1 MRSEKLHSLIQKNH
15 VFQKVSIFIPE
26 MVREVASVLLLLI
39 CVSPALA
46 VSGGGCNCEDEGG
59 SFWTTENILET
70 QRVSDFLIAVAYF
83 SIPIELLYFVSCSNV
98 PFKWVLF
105 EFIAF
110 IVLCG
115 MTHLLHGW
123 TYSAHPFKL
132 MMALTVFKMLTAL
145 VSCATAITLVTLIP
159 LLLKVKVREFMLKKK
174 AHELGREVGLILIQ
188 KETGFHV
195 RMLTQEIRKSLDRHT
210 ILYTTLVELS
220 KTLGLQNCA
229 VWMESDGKMN
239 LTHELRG
246 RSGYDDND
254 GCSVSTEDLDV
265 VRVRESDEVNVLSV
279 DSLLARASGGCGG
292 GEMEIGHVAAIRMP
306 MLRVAD
312 FKGGGAAATEVIE
325 TCYAILVCVLP
336 SGGEVRVWTW
346 QEFEIVKVVADQVAV
361 ALSHAAVLEESQM
374 MREKLAEQNRA
385 LQMAKRDAVRA
396 SQARNVLQKAM
407 SEGMRRP
414 MHSILG
420 LLSMIQD
427 EKLMSNEQKMVVDT
441 MVKTGNVMSNL
452 VGDAMDVSDGRFVTE
467 MKPFSLH
474 RTVREAACLARCLC
488 LYNGFRFVVDAEKCL
503 PENVV
508 GDERRV
514 FQVIL
519 HMVGSLV
526 KPRKGGEGSL
536 LVRFR
541 VLKERG
547 SLDRSDQRW
556 AAWRSP
562 ASSTDGGVY
571 IRFEMSV
578 ENDDDDDGSS
588 SQSRD
593 QEGGD
598 VRFSGYG
605 LGQDLSFGVCKKVVQ
620 LIQGN
625 ISVVPG
631 SDGSPETMSLLLRFR
646 RRHSISVHGSSESPA
661 PDHQL
666 HPNSNSMLRGLQ
678 VLLVDTNDSN
688 RAVTRKLLEKL
699 GCSVTAV
706 SSGFDCLTVLAPGS
720 SSSSSSFQV
729 VVLDLQMAETDGYEV
744 AMRIRSRSWPLI
756 VAMTVSLD
764 EEMWNKCMQVGING
778 VVRKPVVLR
787 AMESELRR
795 VLLQADQL

>member
-1 MRSEKLHSLIQKNH
+1 
-15 VFQKVSIFIPE
+15 
-26 MVREVASVLLLLI
+26 MVRELASQLLILSTLLLI

-46 VSGGGCNCEDEGG
+46 SGNGGGCNCEYEGG

-174 AHELGREVGLILIQ
+174 AHELGREVGLIMIQ

-246 RSGYDDND
+246 RSGYNDND
-254 GCSVSTEDLDV
+254 YSVSVEDLDV

-279 DSLLARASGGCGG
+279 DSLIARASGGG
-292 GEMEIGHVAAIRMP
+292 MEIGHVAAIRMP

-312 FKGGGAAATEVIE
+312 FKGGATTTELIQ

-336 SGGEVRVWTW
+336 SGGEARDWNW
-346 QEFEIVKVVADQVAV
+346 QEIEIVKVVADQVAV
-361 ALSHAAVLEESQM
+361 ALSHAAVLEESHM

-396 SQARNVLQKAM
+396 SQARNVLQKTM

-427 EKLMSNEQKMVVDT
+427 EKLSNEQKMVVDT

-474 RTVREAACLARCLC
+474 RTIREAACLARCLC
-488 LYNGFRFVVDAEKCL
+488 LYNGFRFEVDAEKSL

-526 KPRKGGEGSL
+526 KPRKGQEGL
-536 LVRFR
+536 LVTFR

-562 ASSTDGGVY
+562 ASSADGDVY
-571 IRFEMSV
+571 IRFEMNV
-578 ENDDDDDGSS
+578 ENDDDDDDSS

-593 QEGGD
+593 QEVGD
-598 VRFSGYG
+598 MRFSGYG

-646 RRHSISVHGSSESPA
+646 RRPSISVHGSSESPA
-661 PDHQL
+661 PDHHL
-666 HPNSNSMLRGLQ
+666 HPNSNSLLRGLQ

-706 SSGFDCLTVLAPGS
+706 SSGFDCLTALAPGS

-764 EEMWNKCMQVGING
+764 EEIWDKCVQIGING

-795 VLLQADQL
+795 VLSQADQLL

>member
-1 MRSEKLHSLIQKNH
+1 MSLRAIG
-15 VFQKVSIFIPE
+15 SGW
-26 MVREVASVLLLLI
+26 LLI
-39 CVSPALA
+39 LLTVVVIWVSPAGA
-46 VSGGGCNCEDEGG
+46 GNVGCNCEDEGG
-59 SFWTTENILET
+59 SFWSTENILET

-83 SIPIELLYFVSCSNV
+83 SIPIELLYFVSCSNF

-123 TYSAHPFKL
+123 TYGPHPFKL
-132 MMALTVFKMLTAL
+132 MMALTVFKLLTAL
-145 VSCATAITLVTLIP
+145 VSCATAITLITLFP

-174 AHELGREVGLILIQ
+174 AHELGREVGLIMIQ

-229 VWMESDGKMN
+229 VWMENDGKTEMN

-246 RSGYDDND
+246 RAGY
-254 GCSVSTEDLDV
+254 GYSVSMEDSDV

-279 DSLLARASGGCGG
+279 DSLIARASGGDVS
-292 GEMEIGHVAAIRMP
+292 EIGPVAAIRMP
-306 MLRVAD
+306 MLRVSD
-312 FKGGGAAATEVIE
+312 FKGGTPELIQ
-325 TCYAILVCVLP
+325 TCYAVLVCVLP
-336 SGGEVRVWTW
+336 SGQPREWNY
-346 QEFEIVKVVADQVAV
+346 QETEIVKVVADQVAV
-361 ALSHAAVLEESQM
+361 ALSHAAVLEESQL

-385 LQMAKRDAVRA
+385 LQMAKRDAMRA
-396 SQARNVLQKAM
+396 SQARNALQKTM
-407 SEGMRRP
+407 SEGLRRP
-414 MHSILG
+414 MHSVLG

-427 EKLMSNEQKMVVDT
+427 ENLSDEQKMIVDT

-474 RTVREAACLARCLC
+474 RTIREAACLARCLC
-488 LYNGFRFVVDAEKCL
+488 LYNGFRFSVDAEKSL
-503 PENVV
+503 PDNVI

-526 KPRKGGEGSL
+526 KPRKPQEGSS
-536 LVRFR
+536 VMFK

-547 SLDRSDQRW
+547 SLDRKDQRW

-562 ASSTDGGVY
+562 ASSADGDVY
-571 IRFEMSV
+571 IRFEMNV
-578 ENDDDDDGSS
+578 ENDDSS
-588 SQSRD
+588 SQSFASDSSRD
-593 QEGGD
+593 QEVGD
-598 VRFSGYG
+598 MRYSSYG

-631 SDGSPETMSLLLRFR
+631 LDGSPETMSLLLRFR
-646 RRHSISVHGSSESPA
+646 RRLSISIHGSGESPA
-661 PDHQL
+661 PDHHT
-666 HPNSNSMLRGLQ
+666 HPHSSSLLRGLQ

-706 SSGFDCLTVLAPGS
+706 SSGFDCLTAIAPSS

-729 VVLDLQMAETDGYEV
+729 VVLDLQMAEMDGYEV
-744 AMRIRSRSWPLI
+744 ALRIRSRSWPLI

-764 EEMWNKCMQVGING
+764 EEMWDKCVQIGING

-795 VLLQADQL
+795 VLLQADQLL

>member
-1 MRSEKLHSLIQKNH
+1 
-15 VFQKVSIFIPE
+15 
-26 MVREVASVLLLLI
+26 MVKEIAYGFLMLSMVMF
-39 CVSPALA
+39 VSPAVA
-46 VSGGGCNCEDEGG
+46 INGGGYPRCNCEYEGT

-123 TYSAHPFKL
+123 TYSAHPFRL

-145 VSCATAITLVTLIP
+145 VSCATAITLITLIP

-174 AHELGREVGLILIQ
+174 AHELGREVGLILIK
-188 KETGFHV
+188 KETGFRV

-229 VWMESDGKMN
+229 VWMPNDGKTEMN

-246 RSGYDDND
+246 RGGYG
-254 GCSVSTEDLDV
+254 GCSVSMEDLDV
-265 VRVRESDEVNVLSV
+265 VRIRESDEVNVLSV
-279 DSLLARASGGCGG
+279 ESSIARASGGDVC
-292 GEMEIGHVAAIRMP
+292 EIGPVAAIRMP
-306 MLRVAD
+306 MLRVSD
-312 FKGGGAAATEVIE
+312 FNGEPS
-325 TCYAILVCVLP
+325 YAILVCVLP
-336 SGGEVRVWTW
+336 SGQPRDWTY
-346 QEFEIVKVVADQVAV
+346 QEIEIVKVVADQVTV
-361 ALSHAAVLEESQM
+361 ALDHAVVLEESQL

-385 LQMAKRDAVRA
+385 LQMAKRDALRA
-396 SQARNVLQKAM
+396 SQARNAFQKTM

-414 MHSILG
+414 MHSIFG

-427 EKLMSNEQKMVVDT
+427 EKLSDEQKMIVDT

-452 VGDAMDVSDGRFVTE
+452 VGDTMDVSDGRFGTE

-474 RTVREAACLARCLC
+474 RTVHEAACMARCLC
-488 LYNGFRFVVDAEKCL
+488 LCNGIKFLVEAEKSL
-503 PENVV
+503 PDNVV

-526 KPRKGGEGSL
+526 KPRKCQEGSSSL
-536 LVRFR
+536 IFK

-562 ASSTDGGVY
+562 ASSADGDVY
-571 IRFEMSV
+571 IRFEMNV
-578 ENDDDDDGSS
+578 ENDDSS
-588 SQSRD
+588 SQSFASVSSRD
-593 QEGGD
+593 QEVGD
-598 VRFSGYG
+598 VRFSGGYG

-620 LIQGN
+620 LIHGN

-646 RRHSISVHGSSESPA
+646 RRPSISVHGSSESPA
-661 PDHQL
+661 PDHHA
-666 HPNSNSMLRGLQ
+666 HPHSNSLLRGLQ

-699 GCSVTAV
+699 GCDVTAV
-706 SSGFDCLTVLAPGS
+706 SSGFDCLSAVAPGS
-720 SSSSSSFQV
+720 SSSSTSFQV
-729 VVLDLQMAETDGYEV
+729 VVLDLQMVEMDGYEV

-756 VAMTVSLD
+756 VATTVNLD
-764 EEMWNKCMQVGING
+764 EEMWDKCAQIGING

-795 VLLQADQL
+795 VLLQADQLL

>member
-1 MRSEKLHSLIQKNH
+1 M
-15 VFQKVSIFIPE
+15 
-26 MVREVASVLLLLI
+26 MVREIASGFLI
-39 CVSPALA
+39 LFSILILASPTTA
-46 VSGGGCNCEDEGG
+46 GNTGCNCEDEGG
-59 SFWTTENILET
+59 SFWSTENILET

-123 TYSAHPFKL
+123 TYGPHPFKL
-132 MMALTVFKMLTAL
+132 MVSLTVFKMLTAL
-145 VSCATAITLVTLIP
+145 VSCATAITLITLIP

-174 AHELGREVGLILIQ
+174 AHELGREVGLIMIQ
-188 KETGFHV
+188 KETGVHV

-220 KTLGLQNCA
+220 KTLALRNCA
-229 VWMESDGKMN
+229 VWMENDGKTEMN

-246 RSGYDDND
+246 RSAGYGYSVPMDD
-254 GCSVSTEDLDV
+254 VDV
-265 VRVRESDEVNVLSV
+265 VRVRESNEVNILSV
-279 DSLLARASGGCGG
+279 DSLLARASCGDG
-292 GEMEIGHVAAIRMP
+292 NNEIGPVAAIRMP
-306 MLRVAD
+306 MLRVSD
-312 FKGGGAAATEVIE
+312 FKGGTPELIQ

-336 SGGEVRVWTW
+336 SGEPREWSY
-346 QEFEIVKVVADQVAV
+346 QEIEIVKVVADQVAV

-374 MREKLAEQNRA
+374 MREKLADQNRA
-385 LQMAKRDAVRA
+385 LQIAKRDAMRA

-427 EKLMSNEQKMVVDT
+427 EKLSNEQKMIVDT

-488 LYNGFRFVVDAEKCL
+488 LYNGFRFTVDAEKTL
-503 PENVV
+503 PDNVV

-526 KPRKGGEGSL
+526 KPRKCQEGGSL
-536 LVRFR
+536 LVIFK
-541 VLKERG
+541 VFKERG

-562 ASSTDGGVY
+562 ASSADGDVY
-571 IRFEMSV
+571 IRFEMNV
-578 ENDDDDDGSS
+578 ENDDGSS
-588 SQSRD
+588 SSRN
-593 QEGGD
+593 QEVGEMSL
-598 VRFSGYG
+598 SGYG

-631 SDGSPETMSLLLRFR
+631 SDGSPETMSLLLKFR
-646 RRHSISVHGSSESPA
+646 RRPSISVHGSGETPA
-661 PDHQL
+661 PDH
-666 HPNSNSMLRGLQ
+666 HPHPHSDSLLRGLQ
-678 VLLVDTNDSN
+678 VLLVETNDSN

-706 SSGFDCLTVLAPGS
+706 SSGFDCLTAIAPSS

-729 VVLDLQMAETDGYEV
+729 VVLDLQMAEMDGYEV
-744 AMRIRSRSWPLI
+744 AIRIRSRSWPLI

-764 EEMWNKCMQVGING
+764 EEMWDKCMQIGING
-778 VVRKPVVLR
+778 VVRKPVMLR

-795 VLLQADQL
+795 VLLQADQLL

>member
-1 MRSEKLHSLIQKNH
+1 
-15 VFQKVSIFIPE
+15 
-26 MVREVASVLLLLI
+26 MVREIASGLLI
-39 CVSPALA
+39 LLTVVIWVSPAA
-46 VSGGGCNCEDEGG
+46 AGNGGCNCEDEGG
-59 SFWTTENILET
+59 SFWSTENILET

-83 SIPIELLYFVSCSNV
+83 SIPIELLYFVSCSNF

-123 TYSAHPFKL
+123 TYVAHPFKL

-145 VSCATAITLVTLIP
+145 VSCATAITLITLIP

-174 AHELGREVGLILIQ
+174 AHELGREVGLIMIQ

-229 VWMESDGKMN
+229 VWMENDGKTEMN

-246 RSGYDDND
+246 RAGY
-254 GCSVSTEDLDV
+254 GYSVSMEDLDV
-265 VRVRESDEVNVLSV
+265 LRVRESDEVNVLSV
-279 DSLLARASGGCGG
+279 DSLIARASCG
-292 GEMEIGHVAAIRMP
+292 EVSEIGPVAAIRMP
-306 MLRVAD
+306 MLRVSD
-312 FKGGGAAATEVIE
+312 FKGGEPELIQ
-325 TCYAILVCVLP
+325 TCYAVLVCVLP
-336 SGGEVRVWTW
+336 SGQPREWTY
-346 QEFEIVKVVADQVAV
+346 QEIEIVKVVADQVAV
-361 ALSHAAVLEESQM
+361 ALSHAAVLEESQL

-385 LQMAKRDAVRA
+385 LQMAKRDAMRA
-396 SQARNVLQKAM
+396 SQARNALQKAM

-427 EKLMSNEQKMVVDT
+427 EKLSNEQKMIIDT

-474 RTVREAACLARCLC
+474 RTIREAACLARCLC
-488 LYNGFRFVVDAEKCL
+488 LYNGFRFSVDAEKSL
-503 PENVV
+503 PDNVI

-526 KPRKGGEGSL
+526 KPRKRQEGSS
-536 LVRFR
+536 VMFK
-541 VLKERG
+541 VMKERG

-556 AAWRSP
+556 AAWKSP
-562 ASSTDGGVY
+562 ASSADGDVY
-571 IRFEMSV
+571 IRFEMNL
-578 ENDDDDDGSS
+578 ENDDSS
-588 SQSRD
+588 SQSFASVSSKD
-593 QEGGD
+593 QEVGD
-598 VRFSGYG
+598 MRFSSYG

-620 LIQGN
+620 VSFGARI
-625 ISVVPG
+625 
-631 SDGSPETMSLLLRFR
+631 SLLVWL
-646 RRHSISVHGSSESPA
+646 SV
-661 PDHQL
+661 
-666 HPNSNSMLRGLQ
+666 
-678 VLLVDTNDSN
+678 
-688 RAVTRKLLEKL
+688 
-699 GCSVTAV
+699 
-706 SSGFDCLTVLAPGS
+706 
-720 SSSSSSFQV
+720 
-729 VVLDLQMAETDGYEV
+729 
-744 AMRIRSRSWPLI
+744 
-756 VAMTVSLD
+756 
-764 EEMWNKCMQVGING
+764 
-778 VVRKPVVLR
+778 
-787 AMESELRR
+787 
-795 VLLQADQL
+795 

>member
-1 MRSEKLHSLIQKNH
+1 M
-15 VFQKVSIFIPE
+15 
-26 MVREVASVLLLLI
+26 MVREVASGLLI
-39 CVSPALA
+39 LFSILIWVSPAA
-46 VSGGGCNCEDEGG
+46 AGNGGGCNCEDEGV
-59 SFWTTENILET
+59 SFWSTENILET

-123 TYSAHPFKL
+123 TYGPHPFKL
-132 MMALTVFKMLTAL
+132 MVALTVFKMLTAL
-145 VSCATAITLVTLIP
+145 VSCATAITLITLIP

-174 AHELGREVGLILIQ
+174 AHELGREVGLIMIQ
-188 KETGFHV
+188 KETGVHV

-220 KTLGLQNCA
+220 KTLALQNCA
-229 VWMESDGKMN
+229 VWMENEGKSEMN

-246 RSGYDDND
+246 SSGRSGY
-254 GCSVSTEDLDV
+254 GYSVSMHDVDV
-265 VRVRESDEVNVLSV
+265 VRVRESNDVNILSV
-279 DSLLARASGGCGG
+279 DSLIARASGGDVS
-292 GEMEIGHVAAIRMP
+292 EIGPVAAIRMP
-306 MLRVAD
+306 MLRVSD
-312 FKGGGAAATEVIE
+312 FKGGTPELIQ

-336 SGGEVRVWTW
+336 SGQPRDWSY
-346 QEFEIVKVVADQVAV
+346 QEIEIVKVVADQVAV

-374 MREKLAEQNRA
+374 MRDKLADQNRA
-385 LQMAKRDAVRA
+385 LQIAKRDAMRA

-427 EKLMSNEQKMVVDT
+427 EKLSNEQKMIVDT

-488 LYNGFRFVVDAEKCL
+488 LYNGFRFTVDAEMSL
-503 PENVV
+503 PDNVV

-526 KPRKGGEGSL
+526 KPRKCREGSL
-536 LVRFR
+536 SSSVIFK
-541 VLKERG
+541 VFKERG

-562 ASSTDGGVY
+562 TCSADGDVY

-578 ENDDDDDGSS
+578 ENDGSG
-588 SQSRD
+588 SQSFASVSSRD
-593 QEGGD
+593 QEVGE
-598 VRFSGYG
+598 VRLSGYG
-605 LGQDLSFGVCKKVVQ
+605 LGQDLSFDVCKKVVQ

-646 RRHSISVHGSSESPA
+646 RRPSISVHGTGEAPA
-661 PDHQL
+661 PDHHL
-666 HPNSNSMLRGLQ
+666 HPHSDSLLRGLQ

-699 GCSVTAV
+699 GCIVTAV
-706 SSGFDCLTVLAPGS
+706 SSGFDCLTAIAPS
-720 SSSSSSFQV
+720 SSSSSSTFQV
-729 VVLDLQMAETDGYEV
+729 VVLDLQMAEMDGYEV
-744 AMRIRSRSWPLI
+744 AMRIRSRSWPLM

-764 EEMWNKCMQVGING
+764 EEMWDKCMQIGING
-778 VVRKPVVLR
+778 VVRKPVMLR

-795 VLLQADQL
+795 ILLQADQLL

>member
-1 MRSEKLHSLIQKNH
+1 
-15 VFQKVSIFIPE
+15 
-26 MVREVASVLLLLI
+26 MVREMASVLIILSMVIFIL
-39 CVSPALA
+39 PAA
-46 VSGGGCNCEDEGG
+46 AINGGYPRCNCEDEGT

-70 QRVSDFLIAVAYF
+70 QRVSDFLIAIAYF

-123 TYSAHPFKL
+123 TYSAHPFRL
-132 MMALTVFKMLTAL
+132 MVALTVFKMLTAL
-145 VSCATAITLVTLIP
+145 VSCATAITLITLIP

-174 AHELGREVGLILIQ
+174 AHELGREVGLIMIK

-220 KTLGLQNCA
+220 KTLGLVNCA
-229 VWMESDGKMN
+229 VWMPNDGKNEMN

-246 RSGYDDND
+246 RVGYG
-254 GCSVSTEDLDV
+254 GCSVSMEDLDV
-265 VRVRESDEVNVLSV
+265 LKVRESDEVNVLSV
-279 DSLLARASGGCGG
+279 DSSIARASGGDVS
-292 GEMEIGHVAAIRMP
+292 EIGPVAAIRMP
-306 MLRVAD
+306 MLRVSD
-312 FKGGGAAATEVIE
+312 FKGE
-325 TCYAILVCVLP
+325 TSYAILVCVLP
-336 SGGEVRVWTW
+336 SGQPRDWTY
-346 QEFEIVKVVADQVAV
+346 QEIEIVKVVADQVAV
-361 ALSHAAVLEESQM
+361 ALDHAAVLEESQL
-374 MREKLAEQNRA
+374 MREKLAEQNRT
-385 LQMAKRDAVRA
+385 LQMAKRDALRA
-396 SQARNVLQKAM
+396 SQARNAFQKTM

-427 EKLMSNEQKMVVDT
+427 EKLSNEQKMIVDT

-452 VGDAMDVSDGRFVTE
+452 VGDSMDVSNGRFVTE

-474 RTVREAACLARCLC
+474 RTIREAACMARCLC
-488 LYNGFRFVVDAEKCL
+488 LYNGFKFLVDAEKSL
-503 PENVV
+503 PDNLI

-526 KPRKGGEGSL
+526 KPRKGQEGG
-536 LVRFR
+536 LVMFK

-547 SLDRSDQRW
+547 SSERSDQRW

-562 ASSTDGGVY
+562 ASSADGDVY
-571 IRFEMSV
+571 IRFEMNV
-578 ENDDDDDGSS
+578 ENDDSS
-588 SQSRD
+588 SQTLASVSSRD
-593 QEGGD
+593 QEVGD
-598 VRFSGYG
+598 MRISGYG
-605 LGQDLSFGVCKKVVQ
+605 LGEDLSFGVCKRVVQ
-620 LIQGN
+620 LIQGS

-646 RRHSISVHGSSESPA
+646 GRPSVSVHGSNESPA
-661 PDHQL
+661 PDH
-666 HPNSNSMLRGLQ
+666 HPHSHSNSLLRGLQ

-699 GCSVTAV
+699 GCIVTAV
-706 SSGFDCLTVLAPGS
+706 SSGFDCLTAIAPSS

-729 VVLDLQMAETDGYEV
+729 VVLDLQMAEMDGYEV
-744 AMRIRSRSWPLI
+744 AMRIRSRSRPLI
-756 VAMTVSLD
+756 MATTVSLD
-764 EEMWNKCMQVGING
+764 EEMWDKCMQIGING
-778 VVRKPVVLR
+778 ILRKPVVLR

-795 VLLQADQL
+795 VLLQADQLL

>member
-1 MRSEKLHSLIQKNH
+1 MK
-15 VFQKVSIFIPE
+15 
-26 MVREVASVLLLLI
+26 MVRETAYRLLI
-39 CVSPALA
+39 LISILIWVSPAA
-46 VSGGGCNCEDEGG
+46 AGNGGCNCEDEGG
-59 SFWTTENILET
+59 SFWSTENILET

-123 TYSAHPFKL
+123 TYGAHPFKL
-132 MMALTVFKMLTAL
+132 MAALTVFKMLTAL

-174 AHELGREVGLILIQ
+174 AHELGREVGLIMIQ

-229 VWMESDGKMN
+229 VWMENDGKSEMN

-246 RSGYDDND
+246 RSGYH
-254 GCSVSTEDLDV
+254 GYSVSMEDLDV
-265 VRVRESDEVNVLSV
+265 VKVRESDEVSILSV
-279 DSLLARASGGCGG
+279 DSSIARASGGDVT
-292 GEMEIGHVAAIRMP
+292 EIGPVAAIRMP
-306 MLRVAD
+306 MLRVSD
-312 FKGGGAAATEVIE
+312 FKGGTPELIK

-336 SGGEVRVWTW
+336 SGQPRDWTY
-346 QEFEIVKVVADQVAV
+346 QEIEIVKVVADQVAV
-361 ALSHAAVLEESQM
+361 ALSHAAVLEESQL

-385 LQMAKRDAVRA
+385 LQMAKRDALRA

-407 SEGMRRP
+407 SE
-414 MHSILG
+414 
-420 LLSMIQD
+420 
-427 EKLMSNEQKMVVDT
+427 
-441 MVKTGNVMSNL
+441 GNVMSNL

-474 RTVREAACLARCLC
+474 RTIREAACLARCLC
-488 LYNGFRFVVDAEKCL
+488 LYNGFRFSVDAEKSL
-503 PENVV
+503 PDNVV

-519 HMVGSLV
+519 HMLGSLV
-526 KPRKGGEGSL
+526 KPIRRQEGSFS
-536 LVRFR
+536 VMFK

-547 SLDRSDQRW
+547 SLDRSDQKW

-562 ASSTDGGVY
+562 PSSADGDVY
-571 IRFEMSV
+571 IRFEMNV
-578 ENDDDDDGSS
+578 ESDDSS
-588 SQSRD
+588 SQSFASVSSRD
-593 QEGGD
+593 QEAGGM
-598 VRFSGYG
+598 RLSGFG

-620 LIQGN
+620 LIQGT

-646 RRHSISVHGSSESPA
+646 RRPSISVHGSGESPA
-661 PDHQL
+661 PDH
-666 HPNSNSMLRGLQ
+666 HPHSHSNSLLRGLQ
-678 VLLVDTNDSN
+678 VLLVDSNDSN

-706 SSGFDCLTVLAPGS
+706 SSGFDCLTALGPGS
-720 SSSSSSFQV
+720 SSSSSLFQV
-729 VVLDLQMAETDGYEV
+729 VVLDLQMAEMDGCEV

-764 EEMWNKCMQVGING
+764 EEMWDKCVQIGING

-795 VLLQADQL
+795 VLLQADQLL

>member
-1 MRSEKLHSLIQKNH
+1 
-15 VFQKVSIFIPE
+15 
-26 MVREVASVLLLLI
+26 MVREIASGLLI
-39 CVSPALA
+39 LSMVIFVSPAIA
-46 VSGGGCNCEDEGG
+46 INGGGYPRCNCEDEGT
-59 SFWTTENILET
+59 SFWSTENILET
-70 QRVSDFLIAVAYF
+70 QRVSDFLIAIAYF

-123 TYSAHPFKL
+123 TYSAHPFRL

-145 VSCATAITLVTLIP
+145 VSCATAITLITLIP

-174 AHELGREVGLILIQ
+174 AHELGREVGLIMIK

-220 KTLGLQNCA
+220 KTLELQNCA
-229 VWMESDGKMN
+229 VWMPNDGKTELN

-246 RSGYDDND
+246 RGGYG
-254 GCSVSTEDLDV
+254 GCSVSMEDLDV
-265 VRVRESDEVNVLSV
+265 VSIRESDEVNILSV
-279 DSLLARASGGCGG
+279 ESSIARASGGDVS
-292 GEMEIGHVAAIRMP
+292 EIGPVAAIRMP
-306 MLRVAD
+306 MLRVSD
-312 FKGGGAAATEVIE
+312 CNGEPT
-325 TCYAILVCVLP
+325 YAILVCVLP
-336 SGGEVRVWTW
+336 SGQPRDWTY
-346 QEFEIVKVVADQVAV
+346 QDIEIVKVVADQVTV
-361 ALSHAAVLEESQM
+361 ALDHAAVLEESQL

-385 LQMAKRDAVRA
+385 LQMAKRNALRA
-396 SQARNVLQKAM
+396 SQARNTFQKTM

-427 EKLMSNEQKMVVDT
+427 EKLSDEQKIIVDT

-452 VGDAMDVSDGRFVTE
+452 VGDSMDVSDGRFGTE

-474 RTVREAACLARCLC
+474 RTIHEAACMARCLC
-488 LYNGFRFVVDAEKCL
+488 LCNGFRFLVDAEKSL
-503 PENVV
+503 PDNVV

-526 KPRKGGEGSL
+526 KPRKRQEGSS
-536 LVRFR
+536 VMFK

-562 ASSTDGGVY
+562 ASSADGDVY
-571 IRFEMSV
+571 IRFEMNV
-578 ENDDDDDGSS
+578 ENDDSS
-588 SQSRD
+588 SQSFASVSSRD
-593 QEGGD
+593 HDVGD
-598 VRFSGYG
+598 MRFSGGYG

-620 LIQGN
+620 LIHGN

-646 RRHSISVHGSSESPA
+646 RRPISVHGSSELPA
-661 PDHQL
+661 PDHHA
-666 HPNSNSMLRGLQ
+666 HPHSNSILRGLQ
-678 VLLVDTNDSN
+678 VLLVDSNDSN

-699 GCSVTAV
+699 GCDVTAV
-706 SSGFDCLTVLAPGS
+706 SSGFDCLTAIAPS
-720 SSSSSSFQV
+720 SSSSSTSFQV
-729 VVLDLQMAETDGYEV
+729 VVLDLQMAEMDGYEV

-756 VAMTVSLD
+756 VATTVSLD
-764 EEMWNKCMQVGING
+764 QEMWDKCGQIGING

-795 VLLQADQL
+795 VLLQADQLL